1 MTALEKIRRDKGI
14 TQAELAKTANVSQP
28 YIHDLERGNRG
39 AKRETLVRIAAA
51 LGCTVDD
58 LQNDVSNG

>member
-14 TQAELAKTANVSQP
+14 TQSELAKTANVSQP
-28 YIHDLERGNRG
+28 YIHDLERGYRG

>member
-1 MTALEKIRRDKGI
+1 MNIIEKVRREKGI
-14 TQAELAKTANVSQP
+14 TQAELAKAACVSQP

-39 AKRETLVRIAAA
+39 AKRETLVRIATA

-58 LQNDVSNG
+58 LLNDVSND